1 MTLLHSPPQLDTPWR
16 DLITA
21 AVAAVILPSGLG
33 MALLA
38 VFSLFGGVFATEWNI
53 GLWAAGMALM
63 LSPFLSA
70 PGMMLALPVT
80 SLLIKMGWF
89 GWVPAALTG
98 LVIGAVIGALTD
110 FPPGA
115 VSGMSILLIMR
126 AVLGVMR
133 PMRR

>member
-63 LSPFLSA
+63 LSPFGLVV
-70 PGMMLALPVT
+70 PVDRPA
-80 SLLIKMGWF
+80 SRRQQE
-89 GWVPAALTG
+89 VPARWSTQ
-98 LVIGAVIGALTD
+98 T
-110 FPPGA
+110 
-115 VSGMSILLIMR
+115 MH
-126 AVLGVMR
+126 R
-133 PMRR
+133 PSV